1 MNPDDKSQE
10 STGSL
15 IWDFEVLRRNSS
27 AAPVQALAI
36 QEAKAIDVFCH
47 PVELTLAECNCGN
60 FTPDMSCLISFM
72 ADDKQSESET
82 PDLEMQ
88 SLNLH
93 DGEAENVQAENEEDP
108 PEEDPNADLTD
119 TLYDESFKVKGSYHE
134 ERYQQAL
141 LKCDGAKRKRDI
153 VPIRAEFEPDNVQD
167 KNAIKF
173 EVFFYHKWLI
183 IGYCNLKKIPKLR
196 KAMKAKEIHSSS
208 LLYVKREFIPW
219 QGKLS
224 FYAGVCIVKK
234 GKWEKDSTNNNYN
247 LH

>member
-72 ADDKQSESET
+72 AGDKQGESET
-82 PDLEMQ
+82 
-88 SLNLH
+88 
-93 DGEAENVQAENEEDP
+93 ENVQAENRAENEEDP

-183 IGYCNLKKIPKLR
+183 IGYCDLKKIPKLR

-234 GKWEKDSTNNNYN
+234 G
-247 LH
+247 